1 MRLVLFDEDFKLGVL
16 KESNVVDVSRVTEG
30 MTYFSK
36 QEMMNFLIRDFD
48 KFRPQ
53 IEDYSITNLPCK
65 LNHFPINCSKINWN
79 LFSKRFCE

>member
-36 QEMMNFLIRDFD
+36 QEMMNFLIRDFLYD
-48 KFRPQ
+48 RR
-53 IEDYSITNLPCK
+53 I
-65 LNHFPINCSKINWN
+65 IN
-79 LFSKRFCE
+79 